1 LLAGDAD
8 VGEQSIVQ
16 LEEIP
21 QLPSPPELLAKSSER
36 LLPRQT
42 FRRGRWFFSNMG

>member
-21 QLPSPPELLAKSSER
+21 QLPSPPAA
-36 LLPRQT
+36 
-42 FRRGRWFFSNMG
+42 RRCSP